1 MPENTFNIPSED
13 VGDFVDK
20 YVPEDR
26 EVHEAIL
33 VILSHKPGEPEE
45 EQIISAVSGYISN
58 NEIRRVM
65 LDTAKESLD

>member
-1 MPENTFNIPSED
+1 MPENTFNIHSGD

-20 YVPEDR
+20 YVPEGR
-26 EVHEAIL
+26 EVHEAVL

-58 NEIRRVM
+58 NEIRRAM
-65 LDTAKESLD
+65 LDAAKEVLA

>member
-1 MPENTFNIPSED
+1 MPENTFNIHSGD

-20 YVPEDR
+20 YVPEGR
-26 EVHEAIL
+26 EVHEAVL

-58 NEIRRVM
+58 NEIRRAM
-65 LDTAKESLD
+65 LDAANEVLA

>member
-20 YVPEDR
+20 YAPEGR
-26 EVHEAIL
+26 EIHEAIL
-33 VILSHKPGEPEE
+33 VILSHKPGKPEE
-45 EQIISAVSGYISN
+45 EQTISIVSGYMSN

-65 LDTAKESLD
+65 LDDAKEALS